1 VKLHLDTIRS
11 KLIAMLLGTNLL
23 VLLAASSAFVGLEL
37 YDLDEE
43 LRTRLTPL
51 ALVMASQSTAA
62 LQFGDAGAQTAE
74 LSALEAEP
82 DVVAA
87 LVYDQGGRLFALY
100 PGGSARSP
108 DMLRYREIIEARLSD
123 VPQAGL
129 FLHNDTEA
137 YLLMPIVLRQQR
149 IGMMVLVDN
158 LQRLSDKII
167 SYLFVGAGIIAVIL
181 LAAVLL
187 SIQLPG
193 LVSKPIQR
201 LTRLMGR
208 VSSNR
213 DFQLRGVKETNDE
226 IGQLVEGF
234 NQMLDE
240 VASRNSELVVAKNAA
255 EKANRA
261 KSDFLATVS
270 HEIRTP
276 MNGVLGMTQLLM
288 NTPLNTEQ
296 RNLADTAYRSAESLL
311 SVINDVLDFSKIE
324 AGHFN
329 VDSKDFDLGRLLQE
343 TLALFQQQARSKG
356 LLLRADFP
364 DDLVRGVRGDPVR
377 LRQVLINLLGNA
389 IKFTELGQVSLSV
402 AQHGIT
408 AAQVG
413 IAFTVADSGVGI
425 AEDKQQLIFKAF
437 TQADSS
443 PTRLY
448 GGSGLGLAISQ
459 RLVQL
464 MGGEIRVDSSP
475 GNGARFFFELQFPRV
490 DLALTPRAAATKEER
505 PFQSMKLHGRVLLAE
520 DHAVNRTVGVGLL
533 RQLGCRVEIA
543 KDGLEAARAVAN
555 EHFDLVLMDC
565 HMPELDGFEAT
576 RRIRAWESTPPA
588 DRRTPIVALTA
599 DVQSDIAERC
609 RSVGMDGYLSK
620 PLKFET
626 LRAELVKWLLP
637 DGADDEPPEDNAAD
651 VGGDPDLD
659 IEQLRELDVL
669 GPAVLAETVDA
680 YATATRHDLQQ
691 LEAAVVSSNTEQAYQ
706 LAHRLKSS
714 SASIGARA
722 MARLFLEVEQLA
734 HRGQLGPVEDKLA
747 RARGD
752 LPELLRQ
759 LDKVR
764 L

>member
-1 VKLHLDTIRS
+1 VKLHPDTIRA

-23 VLLAASSAFVGLEL
+23 VLLTASSAFLGLEL

-62 LQFGDAGAQTAE
+62 LQFGDVGAQTAE

-87 LVYDQGGRLFALY
+87 LVYDQGGRLFAIY

-108 DMLRYREIIEARLSD
+108 DVLRYREIIESRLSD
-123 VPQAGL
+123 VPHTGL
-129 FLHNDTEA
+129 FLRNDTEA

-158 LQRLSDKII
+158 LQRLGDKLS
-167 SYLFVGAGIIAVIL
+167 SYLFVGGGIIAVIL
-181 LAAVLL
+181 MVTVLL

-193 LVSKPIQR
+193 LVSNPIQR

-213 DFQLRGVKETNDE
+213 DFQLRGVKETSDE

-240 VASRNSELVVAKNAA
+240 VAARNSELVVAKNAA
-255 EKANRA
+255 EKANQA

-329 VDSKDFDLGRLLQE
+329 VDNKDFDLGQLLQE

-389 IKFTELGQVSLSV
+389 IKFTELGQVSISV
-402 AQHGIT
+402 AQQGIT
-408 AAQVG
+408 AARVG
-413 IAFTVADSGVGI
+413 IAFSVADSGVGI
-425 AEDKQQLIFKAF
+425 AEEKQQLIFEAF

-443 PTRLY
+443 PTRLH

-475 GNGARFFFELQFPRV
+475 GNGARFFFQLQFPRV
-490 DLALTPRAAATKEER
+490 DLALTPKASEITEGQ
-505 PFQSMKLHGRVLLAE
+505 PGQSLRLHGRVLLAE

-533 RQLGCRVEIA
+533 RQLGCRVDVA
-543 KDGLEAARAVAN
+543 KDGLEAARAVTN

-588 DRRTPIVALTA
+588 DGRTPIVALTA
-599 DVQSDIAERC
+599 DVQSDIVERC

-620 PLKFET
+620 PFKFET

-637 DGADDEPPEDNAAD
+637 GGIDDVSQEDAAAD
-651 VGGDPDLD
+651 VGGDSDLD
-659 IEQLRELDVL
+659 VEQLRELAVL
-669 GPAVLAETVDA
+669 GPAVLEETIEA
-680 YATATRHDLQQ
+680 YATATRQDLRQ
-691 LEAAVVSSNTEQAYQ
+691 LEAAAATGEAEQAYQ
-706 LAHRLKSS
+706 MAHRLKSS
-714 SASIGARA
+714 SASIGARS

-734 HRGQLGPVEDKLA
+734 RRGQLGPVEDKLT

-752 LPELLRQ
+752 LPELLRK
-759 LDKVR
+759 LENVR